1 MIGKCNNGDSKHQI
15 SFMKEGKETVVGSVV
30 FDCAAAALT
39 KLDLYVPCSSYGLYE
54 EVLSVRVCTL
64 NDTAGDGKSMRRSA
78 GFPGISCC
86 WQSKI

>member
-1 MIGKCNNGDSKHQI
+1 MQQRRQQTPNQFYEGRKRNGSWI
-15 SFMKEGKETVVGSVV
+15 SCIRLRSCSADEIRF
-30 FDCAAAALT
+30 
-39 KLDLYVPCSSYGLYE
+39 VPTYSSYGLYE